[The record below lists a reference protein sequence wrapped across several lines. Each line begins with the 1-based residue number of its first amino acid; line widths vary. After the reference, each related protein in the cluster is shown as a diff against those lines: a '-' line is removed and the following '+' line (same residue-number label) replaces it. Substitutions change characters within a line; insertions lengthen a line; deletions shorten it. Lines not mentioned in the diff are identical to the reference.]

1 MNRPCFADKN
11 LRHRVSA
18 AILAG
23 GLIAGFLAVSGSAQA
38 AAPKCNT
45 DAGTAQSLKLSSL
58 KTGDTVTVCAS
69 WLVTRQTTSVGP
81 PAQSSGS
88 ASGQVSSTRKTTK
101 VTVPQ
106 RRFFSATPDRPTI
119 KSNVYRSIKP
129 GDPVLLASTAT
140 RHQHLALLLGKPTML
155 RFTPVSYRWTTGDAG
170 VSVRSQVRHRYK
182 NVGRYTVRMS
192 VNYKSEVRVLPSGR
206 WLTLPF
212 QVTRVAPSVE
222 IVVARE
228 KPNLGGV
235 AVLVGKTCLEHPSA
249 VGC

>member
-1 MNRPCFADKN
+1 MIFGQRFF
-11 LRHRVSA
+11 
-18 AILAG
+18 
-23 GLIAGFLAVSGSAQA
+23 GLVLVGSLVAVFLAVSVSAQA

-69 WLVTRQTTSVGP
+69 WLVTSQTTSVGP
-81 PAQSSGS
+81 PAQSSVS
-88 ASGQVSSTRKTTK
+88 SSGQVSARRKTST

-106 RRFFSATPDRPTI
+106 RRFFSATPDRPAI
-119 KSNVYRSIKP
+119 KSNVFGWVKP
-129 GDPVLLASTAT
+129 GAPVLFASTAT
-140 RHQHLALLLGKPTML
+140 RHQHLALLLGKATML
-155 RFTPVSYRWTTGDAG
+155 KFTPVAYRWTTGDSG

-182 NVGRYTVRMS
+182 LAGRYTVRMS
-192 VNYKSEVRVLPSGR
+192 VTYQSEVRVLPSGR
-206 WLTLPF
+206 WLKLPF
-212 QVTRVAPSVE
+212 QITKVAPPVE
-222 IVVARE
+222 IVVTGE

>member
-1 MNRPCFADKN
+1 MNF
-11 LRHRVSA
+11 RHRVFGA
-18 AILAG
+18 VLAV
-23 GLIAGFLAVSGSAQA
+23 GLITGTLAVTGSAQA

-69 WLVTRQTTSVGP
+69 WLVTSQTTSVAP

-88 ASGQVSSTRKTTK
+88 ASGQVSTKPKTANI
-101 VTVPQ
+101 TVPQ
-106 RRFFSATPDRPTI
+106 RRFFSATPDRPVI

-129 GDPVLLASTAT
+129 GEPVLLASTAT

-155 RFTPVSYRWTTGDAG
+155 RFTPVAYRWTTGDSG

-182 NVGRYTVRMS
+182 HDGRYIVRMS
-192 VNYKSEVRVLPSGR
+192 VQYKSEVRVLPNGR

-212 QVTRVAPSVE
+212 QVTKVAPSVE
-222 IVVARE
+222 IVVANER
-228 KPNLGGV
+228 PNLGGV

>member
-1 MNRPCFADKN
+1 
-11 LRHRVSA
+11 V
-18 AILAG
+18 ILAG
-23 GLIAGFLAVSGSAQA
+23 GLIACCLSLSGPARA
-38 AAPKCNT
+38 AAPKCNA

-69 WLVTRQTTSVGP
+69 WLVTSQTTSVEP

-88 ASGQVSSTRKTTK
+88 ASGRVSTALKSTKIS
-101 VTVPQ
+101 VPQ

-129 GDPVLLASTAT
+129 SEQVLLASTAT

-155 RFTPVSYRWTTGDAG
+155 RFTPVAYRWTTGDAS
-170 VSVRSQVRHRYK
+170 VSTRSQVRHRYK
-182 NVGRYTVRMS
+182 NTGRYTVRMS
-192 VNYKSEVRVLPSGR
+192 VTYKSEVRVLPSGR
-206 WLTLPF
+206 WLTIPF

-222 IVVARE
+222 IEVANE

>member
-1 MNRPCFADKN
+1 
-11 LRHRVSA
+11 
-18 AILAG
+18 
-23 GLIAGFLAVSGSAQA
+23 
-38 AAPKCNT
+38 
-45 DAGTAQSLKLSSL
+45 
-58 KTGDTVTVCAS
+58 VTVS
-69 WLVTRQTTSVGP
+69 
-81 PAQSSGS
+81 
-88 ASGQVSSTRKTTK
+88 
-101 VTVPQ
+101 Q
-106 RRFFSATPDRPTI
+106 RRFFSTTPDRPTI

-182 NVGRYTVRMS
+182 NFGRYTVRMS

-212 QVTRVAPSVE
+212 QVTKVAPSIE
-222 IVVARE
+222 IVVASE

>member
-1 MNRPCFADKN
+1 MKFAA
-11 LRHRVSA
+11 RVFGVV
-18 AILAG
+18 LAS
-23 GLIAGFLAVSGSAQA
+23 GLITVFPAVMSPAQA
-38 AAPKCNT
+38 AAPKCNA

-69 WLVTRQTTSVGP
+69 WLVTSQTTSVGP

-88 ASGQVSSTRKTTK
+88 ASGRVSPSPKTTK
-101 VTVPQ
+101 LIVSQ

-119 KSNVYRSIKP
+119 KSNVYQSIKP
-129 GDPVLLASTAT
+129 GQPVLLASTAT

-155 RFTPVSYRWTTGDAG
+155 RFTPVSYRWTTGDSA
-170 VSVRSQVRHRYK
+170 VSGRSQVRHRYK

-192 VNYKSEVRVLPSGR
+192 VNFKSEVRVLPGGR

-212 QVTRVAPSVE
+212 QVTKVAPSVE
-222 IVVARE
+222 IVVANE

>member
-1 MNRPCFADKN
+1 MTRPTTSRMIFA
-11 LRHRVSA
+11 HRVFGV
-18 AILAG
+18 ILAV
-23 GLIAGFLAVSGSAQA
+23 GLIACCLSLSGPARA

-69 WLVTRQTTSVGP
+69 WLVTSQTTSVGP

-88 ASGQVSSTRKTTK
+88 ASGRVSSARKPTK
-101 VTVPQ
+101 ITVPQ

-129 GDPVLLASTAT
+129 GAQVLLASTAT

-155 RFTPVSYRWTTGDAG
+155 RFTPVAYRWTTGDAS
-170 VSVRSQVRHRYK
+170 VSTRSQVRHRYK
-182 NVGRYTVRMS
+182 NPGRYTVRMS
-192 VNYKSEVRVLPSGR
+192 VTYKSEVRVLPSGR
-206 WLTLPF
+206 WLTIPF

-222 IVVARE
+222 IVVTNE
-228 KPNLGGV
+228 MPNLGGV

>member
-1 MNRPCFADKN
+1 MNRPFVAYKN
-11 LRHRVSA
+11 FGHRVVA
-18 AILAG
+18 AISAVFLVTSSLSLAG
-23 GLIAGFLAVSGSAQA
+23 PAQA

-69 WLVTRQTTSVGP
+69 WLVTSQTTSVGP

-88 ASGQVSSTRKTTK
+88 ASGQVSTKPKTAK
-101 VTVPQ
+101 ITVPQ
-106 RRFFSATPDRPTI
+106 RRFFSATPDRPII
-119 KSNVYRSIKP
+119 KSNVYQSTKP
-129 GDPVLLASTAT
+129 GQQVILASTAT
-140 RHQHLALLLGKPTML
+140 RHQHLALLLDKPTLL
-155 RFTPVSYRWTTGDAG
+155 RFTPVGYRWTTGDAG

-182 NVGRYTVRMS
+182 NAGRYTVRMS
-192 VNYKSEVRVLPSGR
+192 VAYKSEVRVLPSGR

-222 IVVARE
+222 ILVANER
-228 KPNLGGV
+228 PNPGGV
-235 AVLVGKTCLEHPSA
+235 SVLVGKTCLEHPSA

>member
-1 MNRPCFADKN
+1 MKFAA
-11 LRHRVSA
+11 RVFGVV
-18 AILAG
+18 LAS
-23 GLIAGFLAVSGSAQA
+23 GLITGFLAVLSPAQA

-69 WLVTRQTTSVGP
+69 WLVTSQTTSVGP

-88 ASGQVSSTRKTTK
+88 ASGRVSTSPKITK
-101 VTVPQ
+101 LLVPQ

-119 KSNVYRSIKP
+119 KSNVYQSIKP
-129 GDPVLLASTAT
+129 GQPVLLASTAT

-155 RFTPVSYRWTTGDAG
+155 RFTPVSYRWTTGDSA
-170 VSVRSQVRHRYK
+170 VSGRSQVRHSYK
-182 NVGRYTVRMS
+182 NVGRYTVRIS
-192 VNYKSEVRVLPSGR
+192 VNFKSEVRVLPSGR

-212 QVTRVAPSVE
+212 QVTKVAPSVE
-222 IVVARE
+222 IVVVNE

>member
-1 MNRPCFADKN
+1 MIFA
-11 LRHRVSA
+11 HRAFRV
-18 AILAG
+18 ILAV
-23 GLIAGFLAVSGSAQA
+23 GLISCCLSLSGPARA

-69 WLVTRQTTSVGP
+69 WLVTSQTTSVGP

-88 ASGQVSSTRKTTK
+88 ASGRVSTALKPTK
-101 VTVPQ
+101 ITVPQ

-129 GDPVLLASTAT
+129 GAQVLLASTAT

-155 RFTPVSYRWTTGDAG
+155 RFTPVAYRWTTGDAS
-170 VSVRSQVRHRYK
+170 VSTRSQVRHRYK
-182 NVGRYTVRMS
+182 NTGRYTVRMS
-192 VNYKSEVRVLPSGR
+192 VTYKSQVRVLPSGR
-206 WLTLPF
+206 WLTIPF

-222 IVVARE
+222 RVVINER
-228 KPNLGGV
+228 PNLGGV
-235 AVLVGKTCLEHPSA
+235 AVLVGKTCLEHPIA

>member
-1 MNRPCFADKN
+1 MKFAA
-11 LRHRVSA
+11 RVFGVV
-18 AILAG
+18 LAS
-23 GLIAGFLAVSGSAQA
+23 GLITGFPAVLSPAQA

-69 WLVTRQTTSVGP
+69 WLVTSQTTSVGP

-88 ASGQVSSTRKTTK
+88 ANGRVSTSPKTTK
-101 VTVPQ
+101 LIVPQ

-119 KSNVYRSIKP
+119 KSNVYQSLKP
-129 GDPVLLASTAT
+129 GQPVLLASTAT

-155 RFTPVSYRWTTGDAG
+155 RFTPVSYRWTTGDSA
-170 VSVRSQVRHRYK
+170 VSGRSQVRHRYK

-192 VNYKSEVRVLPSGR
+192 VNFKSEVRVLPGGR

-212 QVTRVAPSVE
+212 QVTKVAPSVE
-222 IVVARE
+222 IVVANE

>member
-1 MNRPCFADKN
+1 MNRPFVAYKN
-11 LRHRVSA
+11 FGHRVVA
-18 AILAG
+18 AISAVCLVTCGLSLAG
-23 GLIAGFLAVSGSAQA
+23 PAQA

-69 WLVTRQTTSVGP
+69 WLVTSRTTSVGP

-88 ASGQVSSTRKTTK
+88 ASGQVSTKPKTAK
-101 VTVPQ
+101 ITVPQ
-106 RRFFSATPDRPTI
+106 RRFFSATPDRPSI
-119 KSNVYRSIKP
+119 KSNVYQSTKP
-129 GDPVLLASTAT
+129 GEQVMLASTAT
-140 RHQHLALLLGKPTML
+140 RHQHLALLLGKPTLL
-155 RFTPVSYRWTTGDAG
+155 RFTPVGYRWTTGDAG

-182 NVGRYTVRMS
+182 NAGRYTVRMS
-192 VNYKSEVRVLPSGR
+192 VQYKSEVRVLPGGR

-222 IVVARE
+222 ILVANE
-228 KPNLGGV
+228 GPNFGGV